1 MITSC
6 PPSWWNPNHC
16 SAHGADT
23 NCLFLLHVHFCEV
36 ELGRL
41 LVGDVIFIIIIIINI
56 IVSLPSCLLFY
67 ESKVLDTS
75 PPRRTFTPETDRR
88 RGRTRDDVGGGRGVE
103 SVGRPTFLW
112 DDCDGAIGRQTF
124 GFGALFLFFFFPCK
138 YFLPIYRSNIRQ
150 REKKQ
155 NIGVLYIYCTIPSRA
170 EMS

>member
-41 LVGDVIFIIIIIINI
+41 FVGDVIFIIIIIINI

-75 PPRRTFTPETDRR
+75 PRGGRSPRRRTD
-88 RGRTRDDVGGGRGVE
+88 GGGGREMTWGEGGEWKVWDARLFFGTTVTVLLAGRLLA
-103 SVGRPTFLW
+103 SVHF
-112 DDCDGAIGRQTF
+112 F
-124 GFGALFLFFFFPCK
+124 FFFFPCK